1 LQVHERIR
9 QVRSQI
15 GLSQA
20 KFAERIAISA
30 SYLADIELNNKVAS
44 ERVIR
49 LLSAEFNVDDHWLRT
64 GNGDMFNEEVDEQIA
79 RLLSGFKSMNP
90 QFKEY
95 ALNQLEALA
104 DLHNKLG
111 GVPLWQQPRSTSE

>member
-1 LQVHERIR
+1 MQVHERIR